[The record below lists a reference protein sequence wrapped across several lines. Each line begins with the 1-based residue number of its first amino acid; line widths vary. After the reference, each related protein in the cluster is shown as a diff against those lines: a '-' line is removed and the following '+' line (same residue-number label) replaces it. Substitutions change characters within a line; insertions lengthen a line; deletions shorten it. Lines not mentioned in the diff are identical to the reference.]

1 MIEWHPR
8 FEGEP
13 QMCADVAEIVSL
25 TAGANSSPKRGRS
38 RDGTDDTGRFP
49 WSAFTAAHA
58 HYDSGHADTIDEA
71 KRAAVAAAKKILTAA
86 LAECDDGATP

>member
-1 MIEWHPR
+1 MIEWRPR

-13 QMCADVAEIVSL
+13 QLCADVAEIVSL

-49 WSAFTAAHA
+49 WSAATRA
-58 HYDSGHADTIDEA
+58 HYETGHADTIDEA
-71 KRAAVAAAKKILTAA
+71 KREAVEAAKRILTAA
-86 LAECDDGATP
+86 LAECDETARSE